1 MSNELF
7 AALKA
12 PFAADAIEWRIGQ
25 SGKSGEKFWAKVLAY
40 LTARAVMDRLDDVI
54 GPANW
59 KAEYTKAPHDP
70 KGESVLCT
78 LSLRI
83 DGEWIGKADGA
94 SASEIEG
101 TKGGISD
108 SLKRAAV
115 CWGVGRYLYS
125 LGESFA
131 ECRSEKP
138 PQNERDDWHYAKD
151 KDKNTFYWKAPKLP
165 DWALP
170 VSHQNRPNG
179 TAPRTTPPAHDP
191 PAKSAQD
198 GLSTK
203 DKKTYTAC
211 AQILL
216 EAQSESSFLEAFEVM
231 RSATALKTA
240 DNPKELKAALWTT
253 AKHHPFAP
261 KHDDDLRILHG
272 LLTKGQAP
280 QGAAA

>member
-138 PQNERDDWHYAKD
+138 PQNERDDWHYAKT
-151 KDKNTFYWKAPKLP
+151 KEGVMYWKAPKLP

-170 VSHQNRPNG
+170 AAHQNRPNG
-179 TAPRTTPPAHDP
+179 TTPKVTPPTHDP
-191 PAKSAQD
+191 PAKAESKLSARD
-198 GLSTK
+198 AKLVSTFLDILAEATTPETYEAAVGMLK
-203 DKKTYTAC
+203 NPESGVAKAENVQQVKREIFEAMKKHPCYVAS
-211 AQILL
+211 QGN
-216 EAQSESSFLEAFEVM
+216 Q
-231 RSATALKTA
+231 
-240 DNPKELKAALWTT
+240 AA
-253 AKHHPFAP
+253 
-261 KHDDDLRILHG
+261 
-272 LLTKGQAP
+272 
-280 QGAAA
+280 